1 MRKIQANDYVFIV
14 SAGKMKGSGL
24 GRNDLLMVVG
34 TRSVPASRRDPYL
47 TRELIVAIRVTDD
60 GVHQIPKEGNDYQAY
75 LIDPRNVELLPAEA
89 SVYLAEKLK
98 EQYGAK

>member
-24 GRNDLLMVVG
+24 ERNDLLMVVG

-47 TRELIVAIRVTDD
+47 TRSEDVV
-60 GVHQIPKEGNDYQAY
+60 
-75 LIDPRNVELLPAEA
+75 
-89 SVYLAEKLK
+89 
-98 EQYGAK
+98 